1 MAPCPDN
8 GWQYIDPAG
17 NIQGPFPIEKM
28 RIWHRHNF
36 FYADLPMRSDP
47 VDAFLPFGQL
57 FPAGEQP
64 FHGRV
69 LRCRQNAKN
78 GLPMPLRQVQVS
90 EVMSGKFAKAAEDA
104 KRYATQHDLERTVTQ
119 MVNSLMATKPED
131 PDAHMLRYLLTT
143 CSPDQLREAPVKIT
157 RERDPNTVF
166 VADPSVGVPG
176 A

>member
-8 GWQYIDPAG
+8 GWQCAHEVVNIPRERTVFIHHRYIDPAG

-78 GLPMPLRQVQVS
+78 GLPMPLRQVQ
-90 EVMSGKFAKAAEDA
+90 
-104 KRYATQHDLERTVTQ
+104 
-119 MVNSLMATKPED
+119 
-131 PDAHMLRYLLTT
+131 
-143 CSPDQLREAPVKIT
+143 
-157 RERDPNTVF
+157 
-166 VADPSVGVPG
+166 
-176 A
+176 

>member
-1 MAPCPDN
+1 MEVEGLYAEDLFDALQWAPQAVAAAAHAGQREEENEQLIGGGGGEGGYPGGKKEIKMAPCPDN

-57 FPAGEQP
+57 FPPGEQP

-78 GLPMPLRQVQVS
+78 GLPMALRHVQ
-90 EVMSGKFAKAAEDA
+90 
-104 KRYATQHDLERTVTQ
+104 
-119 MVNSLMATKPED
+119 
-131 PDAHMLRYLLTT
+131 
-143 CSPDQLREAPVKIT
+143 
-157 RERDPNTVF
+157 
-166 VADPSVGVPG
+166 
-176 A
+176 